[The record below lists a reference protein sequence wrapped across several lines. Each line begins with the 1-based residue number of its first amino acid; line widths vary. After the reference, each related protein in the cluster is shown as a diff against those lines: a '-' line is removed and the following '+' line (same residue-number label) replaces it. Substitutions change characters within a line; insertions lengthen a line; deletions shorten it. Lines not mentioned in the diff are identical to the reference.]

1 MGLSGVTKFIIR
13 EKIMVV
19 YNCHPR
25 REKKPVRGLGVESN
39 KLVKKG

>member
-1 MGLSGVTKFIIR
+1 MDDKLIIGD
-13 EKIMVV
+13 KIIVV

-25 REKKPVRGLGVESN
+25 RETKPVRGLGVEPN